1 MSKHWMALWMLM
13 VASAGA
19 SADAQEVY
27 QEKSLYRNILVY
39 EEQGLRCMKFGRH
52 DAGRQTCISLANP
65 DALVLGYTKM
75 LLGAL
80 YLKPEPRKILIIG
93 LGGGTLP
100 SALQK
105 IIPQATIDVVEL
117 DPSVVSVARRFFGFS
132 QGKEI
137 SVFIEDGR
145 VFVKRAQKQ
154 GKQYDLVI
162 LDAFD
167 HLYVPEHMLTRE
179 YLQEVKSL
187 LGKDGVIAANTF
199 SSSKLYNAESATY
212 ASVFGPFYN
221 LKTENRV
228 ILAKNGGLP
237 SMAELQA
244 NAARV
249 DESFSR
255 FGTGKDG
262 LLPLFATGVQWPAGT
277 RILTDQYSP
286 ANLLNGQQ
294 NQNKWWRF
302 W

>member
-1 MSKHWMALWMLM
+1 MRQLLNYLAALWLLTA
-13 VASAGA
+13 ASAGA
-19 SADAQEVY
+19 QALY
-27 QEKSLYRNILVY
+27 QEKSLYRDILVY

-52 DAGRQTCISLANP
+52 DAGRQTCISLDNP
-65 DALVLGYTKM
+65 DALVLSYTKM

-80 YLKPEPRKILIIG
+80 YLNPEPRKILIIG

-105 IIPQATIDVVEL
+105 ILPEAKIDTVEL
-117 DPSVVSVARRFFGFS
+117 DPSVLNVARRFFGFS
-132 QGKEI
+132 AGTQS

-154 GKQYDLVI
+154 GKRYDLMV

-167 HLYVPEHMLTRE
+167 HVYVPEHMLTRE
-179 YLQEVKSL
+179 YLQEVQSL

-212 ASVFGPFYN
+212 ASVFGAFYN

-237 SMAELQA
+237 TMAELQA
-244 NAARV
+244 NAAQVEARLR
-249 DESFSR
+249 R

-262 LLPLFATGVQWPAGT
+262 LLPLFSTSGQWPADT

-286 ANLLNGQQ
+286 ANLLNRRE

>member
-1 MSKHWMALWMLM
+1 MLKYGMVLWMF
-13 VASAGA
+13 VAFGAG
-19 SADAQEVY
+19 AQEVY

-39 EEQGLRCMKFGRH
+39 EDQGLRCMKFGRY

-65 DALVLGYTKM
+65 DALVLSYTKM

-80 YLKPEPRKILIIG
+80 YLNPEPRKILIIG

-100 SALQK
+100 STLEK
-105 IIPQATIDVVEL
+105 IIPQAKIDTVEL
-117 DPSVVSVARRFFGFS
+117 DPSVVTVAKRFFGFT
-132 QGKEI
+132 QGNDMA
-137 SVFIEDGR
+137 VFIEDGR
-145 VFVKRAQKQ
+145 VFVKRAQKR

-179 YLQEVKSL
+179 FLQEVKSL

-212 ASVFGPFYN
+212 ASVFGTFYN

-228 ILAKNGGLP
+228 ILGKNGILP
-237 SMAELQA
+237 TTTELKA
-244 NAARV
+244 NAAQV
-249 DESFSR
+249 EAKLQR
-255 FGTGKDG
+255 FGTGKNK
-262 LLPLFATGVQWPAGT
+262 LLPLFATVEQWPADT
-277 RILTDQYSP
+277 RLLTDQYSP
-286 ANLLNGQQ
+286 ANLLNGQN
-294 NQNKWWRF
+294 NQSRWWRF